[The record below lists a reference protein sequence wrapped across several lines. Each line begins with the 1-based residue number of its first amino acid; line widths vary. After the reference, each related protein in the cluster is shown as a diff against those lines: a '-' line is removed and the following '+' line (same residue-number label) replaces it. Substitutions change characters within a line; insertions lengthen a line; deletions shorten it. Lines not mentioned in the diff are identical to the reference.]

1 LASPPLVFSSFP
13 VIDPGPTGARLA
25 VFALTLLAAWALVPE
40 PAHVRAKAVALS
52 STSAIE
58 QNGPCRDFRRED
70 GVSVCDFGVAPEQ
83 ATRNVALVGDS
94 HASHWRAALDVVA
107 GQDGWRGLSITH
119 TGCAYSLAAKLTPEP
134 ARSACVRWVNALPGY
149 LTRHPEIDTMFVVG
163 ITGGR
168 VHRGSRRTMFE
179 AEADGYR
186 SAWKA
191 LPVTVKHIVVIRD
204 TPKMTRRTAGCIDRA
219 VAAHRL
225 AGTVCAVPRHAALA
239 ADPQVAAA
247 RRERSRHVQ
256 VVDLTPRLCNS
267 RECFPVIDGVRVYKD
282 VHHLTLP
289 FSKALGLPLA
299 RAVER
304 AMRAW

>member
-1 LASPPLVFSSFP
+1 VFSSFP
-13 VIDPGPTGARLA
+13 IDPGPTGARLG
-25 VFALTLLAAWALVPE
+25 FLALTLLAAWALGPE
-40 PAHVRAKAVALS
+40 PAHIQAKVAAAP
-52 STSAIE
+52 STAAIE

-70 GVSVCDFGVAPEQ
+70 GVSVCDFGVLPEQ

-94 HASHWRAALDVVA
+94 HASHWRGALDVVA
-107 GQDGWRGLSITH
+107 GEDGWRGLSITH
-119 TGCAYSLAAKLTPEP
+119 TGCAFSMAAKLTPEP
-134 ARSACVRWVNALPGY
+134 ERSGCARWVAALPGY
-149 LTRHPEIDTMFVVG
+149 FTRHPEIDAMFVVG
-163 ITGGR
+163 ITGGKVR
-168 VHRGSRRTMFE
+168 RGSRRTMFE

-191 LPVTVKHIVVIRD
+191 LPATVKHLVVIRD

-225 AGTVCAVPRHAALA
+225 SGTTCAVPRHAALA

-247 RRERSRHVQ
+247 RQERSRQVQ
-256 VVDLTPRLCNS
+256 VVDLTRRLCNS

-289 FSKALGLPLA
+289 FSKSLGPPLA
-299 RAVER
+299 RAVAR
-304 AMRAW
+304 AMAAW